1 MTSKMGRPKAMTE
14 DKKELL
20 NNDEYYTIDELV
32 KILKISRRTIE
43 RHIKSGEI
51 KALKIGKQ
59 WRIRKSDIQWDMKLK
74 QYFKHIQN
82 ATTQEARNR
91 HSSILKN

>member
-1 MTSKMGRPKAMTE
+1 MGRPNAMTE

-59 WRIRKSDIQWDMKLK
+59 WRIRKSNIQ
-74 QYFKHIQN
+74 
-82 ATTQEARNR
+82 
-91 HSSILKN
+91 

>member
-1 MTSKMGRPKAMTE
+1 MTSKMGRPKSITE

-20 NNDEYYTIDELV
+20 NNNEYYTIDELV

-59 WRIRKSDIQWDMKLK
+59 WRIRKSDIQ
-74 QYFKHIQN
+74 
-82 ATTQEARNR
+82 
-91 HSSILKN
+91 

>member
-1 MTSKMGRPKAMTE
+1 MTSKMGRPNAMTE

-59 WRIRKSDIQWDMKLK
+59 WRIRKSDIQ
-74 QYFKHIQN
+74 
-82 ATTQEARNR
+82 
-91 HSSILKN
+91 

>member
-1 MTSKMGRPKAMTE
+1 MTSKMGRPNAMTE

-59 WRIRKSDIQWDMKLK
+59 WRIRKSNIQ
-74 QYFKHIQN
+74 
-82 ATTQEARNR
+82 
-91 HSSILKN
+91 

>member
-1 MTSKMGRPKAMTE
+1 MTSKMGRPKAITE
-14 DKKELL
+14 DKKKLL

-59 WRIRKSDIQWDMKLK
+59 WRIRKSDIQ
-74 QYFKHIQN
+74 
-82 ATTQEARNR
+82 
-91 HSSILKN
+91 

>member
-1 MTSKMGRPKAMTE
+1 MTSKMGRQKAIKE
-14 DKKELL
+14 KKKELL

-59 WRIRKSDIQWDMKLK
+59 WRIRKSDIQ
-74 QYFKHIQN
+74 
-82 ATTQEARNR
+82 
-91 HSSILKN
+91 

>member
-1 MTSKMGRPKAMTE
+1 MTSKMGRPKAITE

-20 NNDEYYTIDELV
+20 NNNEYYTIDELV

-59 WRIRKSDIQWDMKLK
+59 WRIRKSDIQWNVKL
-74 QYFKHIQN
+74 
-82 ATTQEARNR
+82 
-91 HSSILKN
+91 

>member
-1 MTSKMGRPKAMTE
+1 MGRPNAMTE

-59 WRIRKSDIQWDMKLK
+59 WRIRNSNIQ
-74 QYFKHIQN
+74 
-82 ATTQEARNR
+82 
-91 HSSILKN
+91 